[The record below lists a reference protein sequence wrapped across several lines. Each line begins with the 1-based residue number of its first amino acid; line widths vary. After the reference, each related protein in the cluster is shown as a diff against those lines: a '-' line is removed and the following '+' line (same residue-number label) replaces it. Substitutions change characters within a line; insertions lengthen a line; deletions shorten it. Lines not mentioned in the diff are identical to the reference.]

1 MKRCEGGKH
10 HAWKGHGPNREC
22 SKCKFRP
29 GHVTDQFKGAG
40 KKWTEKVEPTL
51 ETMKGEMTRARYYIE
66 GLAERLRMEE
76 EQRKTKTEG

>member
-1 MKRCEGGKH
+1 
-10 HAWKGHGPNREC
+10 
-22 SKCKFRP
+22 
-29 GHVTDQFKGAG
+29 VTDQFKGAG